1 MSDLEKIGE
10 MKAKGVKSYLE
21 FEDDFRNEDH
31 FGYVYESFLSIP
43 VSGAYGFSLK
53 SNDGSDLFIGGVRV
67 VDNDRAVG
75 YVEANGFVYLEKG
88 CHPLKLRYFDGYS
101 GEYLLMEWI
110 CPKQTYGETVSASC
124 LFVE

>member
-1 MSDLEKIGE
+1 MC
-10 MKAKGVKSYLE
+10 MKAFCPS
-21 FEDDFRNEDH
+21 
-31 FGYVYESFLSIP
+31 

-88 CHPLKLRYFDGYS
+88 CHPLKLVTLTGIVAS
-101 GEYLLMEWI
+101 I
-110 CPKQTYGETVSASC
+110 C
-124 LFVE
+124 

>member
-1 MSDLEKIGE
+1 M
-10 MKAKGVKSYLE
+10 
-21 FEDDFRNEDH
+21 
-31 FGYVYESFLSIP
+31 
-43 VSGAYGFSLK
+43 K

-124 LFVE
+124 LLLNRNLVLSILAKIVCFYSLILGVFGSMNDYR